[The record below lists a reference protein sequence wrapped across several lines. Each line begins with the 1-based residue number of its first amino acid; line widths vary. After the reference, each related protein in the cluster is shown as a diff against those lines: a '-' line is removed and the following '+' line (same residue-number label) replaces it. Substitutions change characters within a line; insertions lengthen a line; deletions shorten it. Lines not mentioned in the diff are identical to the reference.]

1 MKPILG
7 VILTGLLIV
16 SGVNGVAAAA
26 AAEKQKV
33 VYHVNYYGDNAHA
46 GALRNVQNHIN
57 AIGAEN
63 LDL

>member
-33 VYHVNYYGDNAHA
+33 VYHVNYYGAKAHC
-46 GALRNVQNHIN
+46 GTFRITSTPSVPRILI
-57 AIGAEN
+57 
-63 LDL
+63 